1 MSNPLYERA
10 TNQQKFT
17 IDGAVEYFR
26 SEELKPLRVG
36 DVCPHCHNGQ
46 LKINPVE
53 VDERIQ
59 LHIGAYRIAI
69 CGEGCFA
76 YSVVYPLRRP
86 KHEDVK
92 VQSKTTL
99 VEYNALMVAWH
110 EANKVGPDTS
120 MGLLRRKWAEEGRS
134 A

>member
-10 TNQQKFT
+10 THSQRFT

-26 SEELKPLRVG
+26 LEELKPLRVG

-46 LKINPVE
+46 LKINPIE

-59 LHIGAYRIAI
+59 LRIGAYRIAI

-76 YSVVYPLRRP
+76 YSVVYPLRKP
-86 KHEDVK
+86 KHEDVT
-92 VQSKTTL
+92 VQSKTSQA
-99 VEYNALMVAWH
+99 EYNALMATWQ
-110 EANKVGPDTS
+110 EANKVGPDAT
-120 MGLLRRKWAEEGRS
+120 MGLLRRKWANEGRP